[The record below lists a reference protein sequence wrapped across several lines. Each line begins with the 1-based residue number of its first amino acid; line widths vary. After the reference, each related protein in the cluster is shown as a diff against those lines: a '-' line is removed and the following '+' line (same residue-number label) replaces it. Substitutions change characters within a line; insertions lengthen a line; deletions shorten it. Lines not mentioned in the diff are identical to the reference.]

1 MLHQWEHWCNFFF
14 ELQRMPAMSDV
25 QYFTREGL
33 EKLKAE
39 LQFLK
44 GEERPR
50 ITQAIAEARDK
61 GDLSENAEY
70 DAAKEAQGHLEA
82 RIAQMES
89 LLASARIIDSSQ
101 IDTSKVSILCKVKVK
116 NHNTGK
122 NAEYMLVSEK
132 EANLKENKISVKS
145 AIGAGLLG
153 KSKGDVVE
161 IKVPAGVVNLE
172 ILGISI

>member
-1 MLHQWEHWCNFFF
+1 
-14 ELQRMPAMSDV
+14 MSEV

-33 EKLKAE
+33 EKIKAE
-39 LQFLK
+39 LHSLK
-44 GEERPR
+44 TEERTR

-89 LLASARIIDSSQ
+89 LVASARVIDSSK

-116 NHNTGK
+116 NHNVGK
-122 NAEYMLVSEK
+122 EAEYMLVSEK

-145 AIGAGLLG
+145 AIGSALLG
-153 KSKGDVVE
+153 KTRGE
-161 IKVPAGVVNLE
+161 IIEVIVPAGMVKLE
-172 ILGISI
+172 ILDINI

>member
-1 MLHQWEHWCNFFF
+1 
-14 ELQRMPAMSDV
+14 MSEV

-33 EKLKAE
+33 EKIKAE
-39 LQFLK
+39 LHSLK
-44 GEERPR
+44 TEDRTR

-89 LLASARIIDSSQ
+89 LVASARVIDSSK

-116 NHNTGK
+116 NHNVGK
-122 NAEYMLVSEK
+122 EAEYMLVSEK

-145 AIGAGLLG
+145 AIGSALLG
-153 KSKGDVVE
+153 KTRGE
-161 IKVPAGVVNLE
+161 IIEVIVPAGMVKLE
-172 ILGISI
+172 ILDINI

>member
-1 MLHQWEHWCNFFF
+1 MT
-14 ELQRMPAMSDV
+14 DV

-33 EKLKAE
+33 EKIKSE

-44 GEERPR
+44 SEERPR
-50 ITQAIAEARDK
+50 ITQAIADARDK

-70 DAAKEAQGHLEA
+70 DAAKEAQGHLEDKI
-82 RIAQMES
+82 RQMES
-89 LLASARIIDSSQ
+89 LLANARVIDSSK

-116 NHNTGK
+116 NHNVGK
-122 NAEYMLVSEK
+122 EAVYMLVSEK

-153 KSKGDVVE
+153 KAKGDIVE
-161 IKVPAGVVNLE
+161 IKVPAGTVKLE
-172 ILGISI
+172 ILDITI

>member
-1 MLHQWEHWCNFFF
+1 MS
-14 ELQRMPAMSDV
+14 EL

-33 EKLKAE
+33 EKIKQE
-39 LQFLK
+39 LLFLK
-44 GEERPR
+44 TEERSR

-70 DAAKEAQGHLEA
+70 EAAKEAQGHLED
-82 RIAQMES
+82 RINQLES
-89 LLASARIIDSSQ
+89 LVANSRIIDSSK

-116 NHNTGK
+116 NHNAGK
-122 NAEYMLVSEK
+122 EAEYMLVSEK

-153 KSKGDVVE
+153 RSKGEIVE
-161 IKVPAGVVNLE
+161 ISVPAGIVKLE
-172 ILGISI
+172 ILDISI